1 MNMSSSLPEPQLTPT
16 SKIGQFF
23 LARQPI
29 LSREQSVNAYELL
42 FRHAQTDIA
51 IVTDD
56 RAATASVISHLAQL
70 GLDNVLGNR
79 RGFVNVD
86 AITLSSDFIRFL
98 PHEKVVLEIMETVE
112 ATPKVVK
119 RVAALAKQGF
129 VFALD
134 DVVADSD
141 NLRKLLPYV
150 SIIKVDVQDMAQD
163 TLRTLADTFKAE
175 GKTLLAEKVETL
187 EQFEYCHELGFEL
200 FQGYYFARPA
210 LLSGKNLAPSQITIM
225 HLIVLLTCDADNTE
239 IEQAI
244 KEDAAVYLLLLRL
257 VNTPGQ
263 GIAKRIDSLGMALMV
278 LGRRQ
283 LQRWLQIMLYA
294 DSGKGAGH
302 VAPLLLMATARARLL
317 ELASLHCHPRNQD
330 MANTAFTV
338 GILSLMEALF
348 CQPMAQ
354 ILELVPVGDDVRL
367 ALLDRKGLYGQLLV
381 LVEKCERG
389 DECKKE
395 LQALLEEL
403 GITLEEWNA
412 MQWQAFEWSEEVV
425 AMAY

>member
-1 MNMSSSLPEPQLTPT
+1 MSSSLPEAQLAPT
-16 SKIGQFF
+16 FKIGEFF

-29 LSREQSVNAYELL
+29 LNREQSVTAYELL
-42 FRHAQTDIA
+42 FRHAQSDIA
-51 IVTDD
+51 LITND
-56 RAATASVISHLAQL
+56 RAATATVISHLSQL

-79 RGFVNVD
+79 RGYVNVD
-86 AITLSSDFIRFL
+86 AATLSSDFIRFL
-98 PHEKVVLEIMETVE
+98 PHEKVVLEIMETVV
-112 ATPKVVK
+112 ATPQVVK
-119 RVAALAKQGF
+119 QVAALAQKGF
-129 VFALD
+129 IFALD
-134 DVVADSD
+134 DVVAESE

-150 SIIKVDVQDMAQD
+150 SIVKVDVQDMAQD
-163 TLRTLADTFKAE
+163 TLSTLAAAFKAE

-187 EQFEYCHELGFEL
+187 EQFKYCHALGFEL

-210 LLSGKNLAPSQITIM
+210 LLSGKKLAPSQITIL
-225 HLIVLLTCDADNTE
+225 HLIVLLTCDAHNTE

-244 KEDAAVYLLLLRL
+244 KEDAAVYLLLLKL

-294 DSGKGAGH
+294 DAGEKTGH
-302 VAPLLLMATARARLL
+302 IAPLLLMATARARLL
-317 ELASLHCHPRNQD
+317 ELASLHLHPRNQD
-330 MANTAFTV
+330 LANTAFTV

-348 CQPMAQ
+348 AQPMTQ
-354 ILELVPVGDDVRL
+354 VLDHVPVGDDVRS
-367 ALLDRKGLYGQLLV
+367 ALLERQGIYGQLLA
-381 LVEKCERG
+381 LVEKSECG
-389 DECKKE
+389 NECKKG
-395 LQALLEEL
+395 LQLMLEEL
-403 GITLEEWNA
+403 GLTLEEWNA